1 VEDAAVHWPRGVQET
16 DGEQF
21 AQALCEVAPLREM
34 VQGRARARV
43 LRIGPRS
50 CPLATG
56 VLEPAVRVDH
66 ALAVPH
72 IDCFLARGHWRA
84 HRLRLEQTARV
95 FDLNSIFFLFFIAQF
110 FIPLIQKRMLEAR
123 RQAAIR
129 AIEQSRHS
137 RLITMIHRQETMSF
151 LGFPIARYI
160 DIEDSEEVLRAIRFT
175 PPDMPIDLLLHTPG
189 GLVLASE
196 QIAFALKRREG
207 KVTVF
212 VPHYAMSGGTLIA
225 LAADEIVMDQNAV
238 LGPVDPQL
246 GTAQSSF
253 AAASV
258 LKALEQPNPNR
269 DDTTLILGDLA
280 EKALRQVHET
290 VRKLLLEHQTEADA
304 ERIATAVASGQWTHD
319 YPLDVDELREL
330 GIKVSTELPR
340 PVYDL
345 MDFYPQSSQRRPGV
359 EYIPIPYPQ
368 RAPEPSKSE
377 R

>member
-1 VEDAAVHWPRGVQET
+1 LAHA
-16 DGEQF
+16 
-21 AQALCEVAPLREM
+21 
-34 VQGRARARV
+34 ARV
-43 LRIGPRS
+43 P
-50 CPLATG
+50 
-56 VLEPAVRVDH
+56 
-66 ALAVPH
+66 
-72 IDCFLARGHWRA
+72 
-84 HRLRLEQTARV
+84 
-95 FDLNSIFFLFFIAQF
+95 DLSWLLWLFFIAQF
-110 FIPLIQKRMLEAR
+110 FIPLLQKRMLEAR

-129 AIEQSRHS
+129 GIEQSRHS

-160 DIEDSEEVLRAIRFT
+160 DIEDSEDVLRAIRFT

-196 QIAFALKRREG
+196 QIAFALKRRQG

-212 VPHYAMSGGTLIA
+212 VPHYAMSGGCLLA
-225 LAADEIVMDQNAV
+225 LASDEIVMDQNAV

-258 LKALEQPNPNR
+258 VKALKQPNPNR

-290 VRKLLLEHQTEADA
+290 VRKLLLEHHSEADA
-304 ERIATAVASGQWTHD
+304 ERIAAALADGQWTHD
-319 YPLDVDELREL
+319 YPLYVEELKEL
-330 GIKVSTELPR
+330 GITVSTELPR

-345 MDFYPQSSQRRPGV
+345 MDLYPQTSQRRPGV
-359 EYIPIPYPQ
+359 EFIPIPYPPRTTEPTKPQ
-368 RAPEPSKSE
+368 R
-377 R
+377 

>member
-1 VEDAAVHWPRGVQET
+1 
-16 DGEQF
+16 
-21 AQALCEVAPLREM
+21 M
-34 VQGRARARV
+34 
-43 LRIGPRS
+43 
-50 CPLATG
+50 
-56 VLEPAVRVDH
+56 
-66 ALAVPH
+66 
-72 IDCFLARGHWRA
+72 
-84 HRLRLEQTARV
+84 